1 MFAKRRFYRAS
12 PTKVTKLSAIIC
24 LLEIPLF
31 FLAFESLVF
40 FFFFFLFVA
49 TATFDTRLHS
59 K

>member
-1 MFAKRRFYRAS
+1 MFAKRRFYPAS
-12 PTKVTKLSAIIC
+12 PTKVTKLSAIVC

-31 FLAFESLVF
+31 FLAFESLD
-40 FFFFFLFVA
+40 FFFFLFVA

>member
-1 MFAKRRFYRAS
+1 MFAKRRFYPAS
-12 PTKVTKLSAIIC
+12 PTKVTKLSAIVC

-31 FLAFESLVF
+31 FLAFESHV
-40 FFFFFLFVA
+40 FFFLFVA